1 MKKKF
6 LLFYERL
13 SREDGDDESCSITNQ
28 RRLLNRFKE
37 EHSEFHDYQVE
48 EFIDDGYTG
57 SNFNRPNFQN
67 MMSRVRSLYGNM
79 IVIATKDFSRLGRDT
94 IDTVNYLEKIFPFLE
109 VRYIAINDDYDIID
123 YQYGIDFEAK
133 FKNLINGLVPI
144 QASTTQ

>member
-1 MKKKF
+1 MRRKKKF
-6 LLFYERL
+6 LFFYERL

-79 IVIATKDFSRLGRDT
+79 IVIATKDCCAIMGLNQKD
-94 IDTVNYLEKIFPFLE
+94 LE
-109 VRYIAINDDYDIID
+109 N
-123 YQYGIDFEAK
+123 QGILA
-133 FKNLINGLVPI
+133 
-144 QASTTQ
+144 

>member
-48 EFIDDGYTG
+48 EFIDDERIIERYEIILVSYSIT
-57 SNFNRPNFQN
+57 
-67 MMSRVRSLYGNM
+67 MHIL
-79 IVIATKDFSRLGRDT
+79 TKGR
-94 IDTVNYLEKIFPFLE
+94 
-109 VRYIAINDDYDIID
+109 
-123 YQYGIDFEAK
+123 
-133 FKNLINGLVPI
+133 
-144 QASTTQ
+144 

>member
-48 EFIDDGYTG
+48 ESGVAHYIP
-57 SNFNRPNFQN
+57 NKKFNLNQ
-67 MMSRVRSLYGNM
+67 
-79 IVIATKDFSRLGRDT
+79 
-94 IDTVNYLEKIFPFLE
+94 
-109 VRYIAINDDYDIID
+109 
-123 YQYGIDFEAK
+123 
-133 FKNLINGLVPI
+133 
-144 QASTTQ
+144 